1 MTTVLGETR
10 TRESAVLI
18 GTITKQ
24 TNLDT
29 TTTTT
34 FFPLLRCRGTTS
46 AELAALSAG
55 ASFAASGQTLPPPE
69 EPPQTGANWFS
80 GQESSIRLNEKPT
93 EMRRNSDQEAG
104 QAWRGKLVGR
114 QCISAKVN
122 SPKRTNVAPVTCGR
136 GRNTRRQGSSE
147 LERGGW
153 VVVPGLWMER
163 TDWKLYLLAG

>member
-1 MTTVLGETR
+1 LETTHLTELPVTTVLGETR

-55 ASFAASGQTLPPPE
+55 ASFAASGQTLPPAE
-69 EPPQTGANWFS
+69 EPPQTGVNWFS
-80 GQESSIRLNEKPT
+80 GQESSIRINANPPKCDETRTKRRGRHGGANWWAVSASAPRLT
-93 EMRRNSDQEAG
+93 RRNGRMSPRLPAG
-104 QAWRGKLVGR
+104 GGEIRGEMKLG
-114 QCISAKVN
+114 A
-122 SPKRTNVAPVTCGR
+122 
-136 GRNTRRQGSSE
+136 
-147 LERGGW
+147 
-153 VVVPGLWMER
+153 
-163 TDWKLYLLAG
+163 